1 MRYLLSV
8 ILILKGGKNM
18 INLYWFAC
26 GMSGNDWVSRD
37 QLESKKK
44 FLHDVFGAYRFEER

>member
-1 MRYLLSV
+1 
-8 ILILKGGKNM
+8 M

-26 GMSGNDWVSRD
+26 NCSGSEYVSKD

>member
-1 MRYLLSV
+1 
-8 ILILKGGKNM
+8 M

-26 GMSGNDWVSRD
+26 NCSGNECVAKD